1 MEPFRYRYLLTNG
14 DDQAQNWRS
23 SILANV
29 ASAASSH
36 GSSGT
41 SFRSTGCF
49 PKPDRRDNGL
59 ALVLYDGRAARATDH
74 QPTHLRS
81 GRRPASAARGA
92 RGISVSGAWE
102 IVAGATGSA
111 QPVPATDRPPVVENG
126 GRRRERPELPNLIT
140 APAAMATGT
149 EIRSQSR
156 AARKIAMRGSV
167 S

>member
-1 MEPFRYRYLLTNG
+1 
-14 DDQAQNWRS
+14 
-23 SILANV
+23 LANF
-29 ASAASSH
+29 ASAASSR
-36 GSSGT
+36 GSAGV
-41 SFRSTGCF
+41 SFRSTGRF
-49 PKPDRRDNGL
+49 SETG
-59 ALVLYDGRAARATDH
+59 VAAT
-74 QPTHLRS
+74 TGWLRS
-81 GRRPASAARGA
+81 DMTVKRVARLITSQHTEERPTVPQRPVRVELAGSACLAPGK
-92 RGISVSGAWE
+92 SPQ
-102 IVAGATGSA
+102 GATGSA